1 MQTLHLRAED
11 EVLEKIIAM
20 VNQFSLKGEKIEIL
34 DNLSFNMEKQMIVKG
49 LTQEQNGN
57 VISHDDLWDDLLHS

>member
-1 MQTLHLRAED
+1 MQTLHLRAEN

-34 DNLSFNMEKQMIVKG
+34 DNLSFNMEKKMILKG
-49 LTQEQNGN
+49 LSQEKNGET
-57 VISHDDLWDDLLHS
+57 ISHDDLWNDLLN